1 MPPPTIIVNMG
12 KSVSLI
18 GGDAVLSTSGLSDCS
33 ALAILS
39 NWNGHTYHRRTLM
52 HLVGSSLERGLWGI
66 DVYSVI
72 SRLKT
77 SLSAG
82 GKIILVGG
90 LSSQSNCGLAL
101 TIGQS
106 TNSDSMP
113 LADLLRTKNVSIVMA
128 GASSVSISPNG
139 EFDLLDNGRGVLDEA
154 DVKAVFD
161 SI

>member
-12 KSVSLI
+12 ESVTLI
-18 GGDAVLSTSGLSDCS
+18 GGDTVLSTSGLSDCS

-52 HLVGSSLERGLWGI
+52 HLVGSSLDRGLWGI

-90 LSSQSNCGLAL
+90 LSSQSNYGLAL

-106 TNSDSMP
+106 KKT
-113 LADLLRTKNVSIVMA
+113 RTA
-128 GASSVSISPNG
+128 C
-139 EFDLLDNGRGVLDEA
+139 L
-154 DVKAVFD
+154 
-161 SI
+161 